1 MRLFFALWPPP
12 ATARALE
19 AWAQEVR
26 RDTGGRVIPA
36 ASIHLTLAFLGDAD
50 PARASAA
57 ARTVSGPRHD
67 LPLEEARYVKRN
79 QIVWASPRVMPDPL
93 ARLAADLHAA
103 LAAAGLALEP
113 RPFAA
118 HVTLLR
124 KARAPRAL
132 PDLPSLSWPVDAFT
146 LVASTLSSDGSR
158 YEQLQSFAL
167 ASPQRGSS

>member
-19 AWAQEVR
+19 AWAQQVR
-26 RDTGGRVIPA
+26 RDTGGRAIA
-36 ASIHLTLAFLGDAD
+36 AESIHLTLAFLGEGD
-50 PARASAA
+50 PARATAA
-57 ARTVSGPRHD
+57 ARSICGPRHD

-79 QIVWASPRVMPDPL
+79 QIVWASPRAVPDPL
-93 ARLAADLHAA
+93 ARLASDLHAA
-103 LAAAGLALEP
+103 LAAAGFTLEP

-132 PDLPSLSWPVDAFT
+132 PPLPPLAWPVDAFT
-146 LVASTLSSDGSR
+146 LVASSLSGGGSR
-158 YEQLQSFAL
+158 YEQLEAFELSF
-167 ASPQRGSS
+167 QRA

>member
-26 RDTGGRVIPA
+26 RDTGGRAIPA
-36 ASIHLTLAFLGDAD
+36 ESIHLTLAFLGDAD
-50 PARASAA
+50 SARATAA
-57 ARTVSGPRHD
+57 ARSISGPRHD

-79 QIVWASPRVMPDPL
+79 QIVWASPRAVPEPL

-103 LAAAGLALEP
+103 LGAAAFTLEA
-113 RPFAA
+113 RPVAV

-124 KARAPRAL
+124 KARPPRAL
-132 PDLPSLSWPVDAFT
+132 PPFPPLAWPVDAFT
-146 LVASTLSSDGSR
+146 LVASTLSSAGSR
-158 YEQLQSFAL
+158 YERLQSFAL
-167 ASPQRGSS
+167 S

>member
-1 MRLFFALWPPP
+1 VRLFFALWPPP

-50 PARASAA
+50 PKRAAEAARA
-57 ARTVSGPRHD
+57 VSGPRHD

-79 QIVWASPRVMPDPL
+79 QIVWASPRAVPEPL
-93 ARLAADLHAA
+93 ARFAADLHAA
-103 LAAAGLALEP
+103 LTAAAFILEA

-146 LVASTLSSDGSR
+146 LVGSTLSSDGSR
-158 YEQLQSFAL
+158 YERVQSFPLDEAT
-167 ASPQRGSS
+167 